1 MFNKNDKG
9 QDDQI
14 DFSGDMSSTS
24 LSSDPKVFEDVDD
37 SWSDVVDDD
46 GTQRLRKREER
57 RRRSAYRKAAGD
69 NGHSGGAHVL
79 KVVLRIALI
88 VIILAVVVVGV
99 LVAVGKINEARH
111 PMPICQGKVQC
122 DAEYK
127 RQDLN
132 RATYDMDTKLRDLID
147 DMTTA
152 DRQSVKQSDV
162 DAVAKSIT
170 KVEKLGGEFEKLPAM
185 DNAGVKKAF
194 TQYKARY
201 ERKIA
206 YARDIMT
213 VAPAASKAN
222 RICGK
227 TPLYVPMDPTWMSQ
241 QSNYLTTC
249 KAAVDAIPDVKNT
262 DVASYKAS
270 WNAYATKTGE
280 TYAAIQELGPSD
292 QFSSNQQESYDKLQR
307 TLSQSEENERDV
319 TNKPLQTLTKGLDDA
334 DEKDGNDSDLSTA
347 IWDMVSKH

>member
-1 MFNKNDKG
+1 M
-9 QDDQI
+9 
-14 DFSGDMSSTS
+14 
-24 LSSDPKVFEDVDD
+24 SSDPKVFEDVDD
-37 SWSDVVDDD
+37 SWSDVADDD
-46 GTQRLRKREER
+46 GTQRLLKREER
-57 RRRSAYRKAAGD
+57 RRRAAYRKAARG

-79 KVVLRIALI
+79 KVALCVVLI
-88 VIILAVVVVGV
+88 VIVLVVVVVGV
-99 LVAVGKINEARH
+99 LVAISKINEARH

-122 DAEYK
+122 DAEDK

-132 RATYDMDTKLRDLID
+132 RATYDMDSKLRDLID

-162 DAVAKSIT
+162 DAVAKSIA
-170 KVEKLGGEFEKLPAM
+170 KVEKVGGEFEKLPAM
-185 DNAGVKKAF
+185 DNVGVKKAF

-213 VAPAASKAN
+213 VAPAASQAN

-227 TPLYVPMDPTWMSQ
+227 TPLYVPMDPTWSE

-249 KAAVDAIPDVKNT
+249 KAAVDAIPDVKNA

-270 WNAYATKTGE
+270 WNAYAAKTSE
-280 TYAAIQELGPSD
+280 AYAAIQALGPSD
-292 QFSSNQQESYDKLQR
+292 QFSSNQQERYDNLER
-307 TLSQSEENERDV
+307 TLSQTEENEREV
-319 TNKPLQTLTKGLDDA
+319 TVKPLQTLTKGMNDA
-334 DEKDGNDSDLSTA
+334 DDKDSGDPDLSTA
-347 IWDMVSKH
+347 IWNMVSKH

>member
-1 MFNKNDKG
+1 MFAKNDKG

-14 DFSGDMSSTS
+14 DFSSDMSSTS
-24 LSSDPKVFEDVDD
+24 LSSDPQVFEDVDD
-37 SWSDVVDDD
+37 SWSDVADDD
-46 GTQRLRKREER
+46 ATKRLRKREER
-57 RRRSAYRKAAGD
+57 ERRSAYRKAARG
-69 NGHSGGAHVL
+69 NGRSGGAHVL
-79 KVVLRIALI
+79 KVALCVVLI
-88 VIILAVVVVGV
+88 VIVLVVVVIGA
-99 LVAVGKINEARH
+99 LVAIGKINEARH

-132 RATYDMDTKLRDLID
+132 RATYDLDTQLRDLID

-162 DAVAKSIT
+162 DAVDKSIA

-201 ERKIA
+201 EHKIA

-213 VAPAASKAN
+213 VAPAASQAN

-227 TPLYVPMDPTWMSQ
+227 MLLYVPMDPTWMSE

-249 KAAVDAIPDVKNT
+249 KAAVDAIPDVKNF

-270 WNAYATKTGE
+270 WNAYAAKTSE
-280 TYAAIQELGPSD
+280 AYAAIQALGPSD
-292 QFSSNQQESYDKLQR
+292 QFSSNQQESYDNLER
-307 TLSQSEENERDV
+307 TLSQAEENEREV
-319 TNKPLQTLTKGLDDA
+319 TDKPRQTLEKGLNGA
-334 DEKDGNDSDLSTA
+334 DGKDSGDPDLSTA
-347 IWDMVSKH
+347 IWNMVSQH